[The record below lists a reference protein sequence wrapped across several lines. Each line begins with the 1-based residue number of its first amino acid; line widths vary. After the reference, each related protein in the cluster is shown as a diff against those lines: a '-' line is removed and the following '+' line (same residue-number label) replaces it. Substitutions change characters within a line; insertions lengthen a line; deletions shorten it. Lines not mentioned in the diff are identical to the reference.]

1 MTYTWSII
9 KLKTRDVV
17 NAEGV
22 TLSDAVVSVQWI
34 KTGVDDDGNG
44 AQVVGWF
51 EPSADNVGA
60 SDFVAFTD
68 LTESAVAAWV
78 EAGIDP
84 DLNEA
89 YNNKILEK
97 IKEQAAVERAVPWS

>member
-34 KTGVDDDGNG
+34 KTGVNDDGDG

-51 EPSADNVGA
+51 EPSADNVSA
-60 SDFVAFTD
+60 SDFVAYGD
-68 LTESAVAAWV
+68 LTESAVVAWI
-78 EAGIDP
+78 EAGLDA
-84 DLNEA
+84 DLHEA

-97 IKEQAAVERAVPWS
+97 IKEQASVEKAVPWS